1 MESFSDCP
9 SHNWPPLNSF
19 DLNPGNFYIPWSRL
33 AAYMGPEI
41 SQHCRWRDLDQIL
54 EKIGGWLYN
63 IVVEISVIL
72 GLNGV
77 AVDRYGLI
85 LGQNGA
91 TGSRKGLECLLGFR
105 DTILGPK
112 LTKKTPK
119 FKNPGK
125 FRFSYR

>member
-1 MESFSDCP
+1 M
-9 SHNWPPLNSF
+9 
-19 DLNPGNFYIPWSRL
+19 
-33 AAYMGPEI
+33 
-41 SQHCRWRDLDQIL
+41 
-54 EKIGGWLYN
+54 YN

-91 TGSRKGLECLLGFR
+91 TGSRKALECLRGAW
-105 DTILGPK
+105 DAILGPK

-119 FKNPGK
+119 FKNIGK
-125 FRFSYR
+125 SRFFYI